1 MNIQKNW
8 RAYQSLVEKEV
19 IRIFRIWVQ
28 AFIPSTITLIL
39 YFLIFGKIIGDRV
52 GVVGGVS
59 YMEFIA
65 PGLIIMPVIT
75 NTYGNVV
82 SSFYSVRWSRAVEE
96 MLVSPMPY
104 SVIIAGYM
112 TGGVIRGLLNG
123 IIIGIV
129 GSFLAHFTIH
139 DIGLSLLTLV
149 LTSMLFSLAGFLNAQ
164 LARKMDDLALV
175 PSFILTPLIY
185 FGGVFYNI
193 HQLPTF
199 WEYVSKCNPIAYI
212 IDLFRYATLGIGSSE
227 VWIPIVA
234 LCGFIIVFYTICL
247 VLMRKGVGIKA

>member
-1 MNIQKNW
+1 MNFTQNW
-8 RAYQSLVEKEV
+8 IAYQGLVEKEV
-19 IRIFRIWVQ
+19 KRIFRIWIQ

-39 YFLIFGKIIGDRV
+39 YFLIFGRIIGDRV
-52 GVVGGVS
+52 GIVSGVP

-82 SSFYSVRWSRAVEE
+82 SSFYSVRWSRSVEE

-104 SVIIAGYM
+104 SSIIAGYVS
-112 TGGVIRGLLNG
+112 GGVVRGLLNG

-129 GSFLAHFTIH
+129 GSLLAGFTVHFILLSIITI
-139 DIGLSLLTLV
+139 I
-149 LTSMLFSLAGFLNAQ
+149 LTSTLFSLGGFLNAM

-175 PSFILTPLIY
+175 PSFVLTPLIY

-193 HQLPTF
+193 HELPTF
-199 WEYVSKCNPIAYI
+199 WQYLSKCNPIYYI
-212 IDLFRYATLGIGSSE
+212 IELFRYATLGIGN
-227 VWIPIVA
+227 VNYWVPIIA
-234 LCGFIIVFYTICL
+234 LLIFITLLYTICL
-247 VLMRKGVGIKA
+247 TLMKKGIGIKN